1 MSISSTVIGI
11 CSVFV
16 QRRWKIDP
24 IDLPPLDRSHGP
36 KIDPIDLRSV
46 ISDARQKHD
55 ERCEHEEYYQHYE
68 HEEHYQH
75 YEHYE
80 HCKRYVRYEHY
91 EHHKQDENCEQG
103 GLLRGKS
110 EVRALKLPL

>member
-11 CSVFV
+11 CSVFA

-46 ISDARQKHD
+46 RSDARQKHD

-91 EHHKQDENCEQG
+91 EHHKQDENYEQG